1 VQKEVFVR
9 ISRRSFIKA
18 ATVASAAG
26 AAGVLSSQLAYGWG
40 EVTDTTVLGPIP
52 TGGYKILEIF
62 LYGGVSPWETFYV
75 RTGIA
80 DPFFGLDTQV
90 GDLDWS
96 GSCTGVPSP
105 AGQTSAFA
113 TDSLGSVAW
122 GPSTKPLW
130 SRSDIFSRARMVV
143 LQHNLEPHE
152 AAIPYSLTGHVLG
165 RPNFSGLGAAVSHRF
180 ANSGHPLPYSYVLMP
195 DGGAT
200 VGDNFHGMISTG
212 THGGEHRPLLLMV
225 GPTSGSLGTQLQRN
239 GISSP
244 ANDLLRFFR
253 ASYADKLRTN
263 GVVAR
268 SKGYSAYTA
277 GVDNLLNAPA
287 LSILL
292 SSANLA
298 PANATG
304 CASFLPAVPL
314 TALDRTSAAI
324 RAGAFLLSTAEA
336 SGGARYVGV
345 IDGGL
350 MQAGGAGYDTHGG
363 NTLTT
368 GVNIWNVC
376 STLADV
382 IDNSSTPA
390 AGKISLND
398 TLVVIKTEFGRTP
411 APNGGGGRDH
421 WPHGYVNILIG
432 GPITS
437 RGIAGAIGFDT
448 TERGHARP
456 VTLTPTLELG
466 HFTPSEFQGALML
479 AAGIFPF
486 QPENFGIGDMSVA
499 TRDATENL
507 TATQLRSRVLGV

>member
-1 VQKEVFVR
+1 MR

-18 ATVASAAG
+18 ATVAGVAG
-26 AAGVLSSQLAYGWG
+26 AAGVLHSQLAYGWG
-40 EVTDTTVLGPIP
+40 EVANTSVLGPIP
-52 TGGYKILEIF
+52 TGGYKILEVF

-75 RTGIA
+75 RTSIT
-80 DPFFGLDTQV
+80 DQFFGMRAEID
-90 GDLDWS
+90 DLDWS
-96 GSCTGVPSP
+96 GSCTNFPSSSHE
-105 AGQTSAFA
+105 THAFGDD
-113 TDSLGSVAW
+113 TVGPVGW

-130 SRSDIFSRARMVV
+130 RRPDILNRARMVV

-165 RPNFSGLGAAVSHRF
+165 RPNFSGLGAAISHRF
-180 ANSGHPLPYSYVLMP
+180 ANSAHPLPYSYVLMP

-225 GPTSGSLGTQLQRN
+225 GTSSGDLGTQLQRS
-239 GISSP
+239 GISSQ

-253 ASYADKLRTN
+253 ASYADKLRLN

-268 SKGYSAYTA
+268 SKGFSAYTA

-287 LSILL
+287 MATLL

-298 PANATG
+298 PANASG
-304 CASFLPAVPL
+304 CASFLPGVPL

-324 RAGAFLLSTAEA
+324 RAGAFLLSQPEA

-350 MQAGGAGYDTHGG
+350 TQAGGAGYDTHES

-376 STLADV
+376 SALASV
-382 IDNSSTPA
+382 IDPASPPA

-398 TLVVIKTEFGRTP
+398 TLVVIKTEFGRDPTP
-411 APNGGGGRDH
+411 NAVGGRNH
-421 WPHGYVNILIG
+421 WPHGYANILIG
-432 GPITS
+432 GPITATTPK
-437 RGIAGAIGFDT
+437 IAGGIGFNPA
-448 TERGHARP
+448 ERGYARP
-456 VTLTPTLELG
+456 VTFSPTPVFG
-466 HFTPSEFQGALML
+466 HFTPSEFQGALLL

-486 QPENFGIGDMSVA
+486 QAENFGIGDMSVA
-499 TRDATENL
+499 TRDATEDS
-507 TATQLRSRVLGV
+507 TASNLRSRVLGV